1 MPIEERNLMPGE
13 TTTQALSRRIKM
25 HEFLMSGGVMTGYV
39 DGVMAYSEPIVA
51 EEHVKCPW
59 HLAEDCVAWVA
70 IREGHGHWTSL
81 QAELDVLTEAY
92 VEGEQRDDETMN
104 RINEL
109 VALLKGRPAG
119 WGELREKW
127 GTAPLS
133 DAASHAR
140 RDSPWGGNAGVG
152 AGLGGRGSRRRF
164 KPEDAR
170 DKAFEELS
178 AEQVPDE
185 IVFDGDEEGEDE
197 DPEIAE

>member
-13 TTTQALSRRIKM
+13 TTTTQALSRRIKM

-39 DGVMAYSEPIVA
+39 DGVMAYSKPIVA

-59 HLAEDCVAWVA
+59 HLAEDCVAWEA

-127 GTAPLS
+127 SNTSSPPLS
-133 DAASHAR
+133 GSY
-140 RDSPWGGNAGVG
+140 SGSS
-152 AGLGGRGSRRRF
+152 GSRSGSSGSGWARRF

-185 IVFDGDEEGEDE
+185 IVFDGDEEDEDE

>member
-13 TTTQALSRRIKM
+13 TTTTQALSRRIKM

-59 HLAEDCVAWVA
+59 HLAEDCVAWEA

-127 GTAPLS
+127 SNTSSPPLS
-133 DAASHAR
+133 DSY
-140 RDSPWGGNAGVG
+140 SGSS
-152 AGLGGRGSRRRF
+152 GSRSGSSGSDWARRF

-185 IVFDGDEEGEDE
+185 IVFDGDEEDEDE